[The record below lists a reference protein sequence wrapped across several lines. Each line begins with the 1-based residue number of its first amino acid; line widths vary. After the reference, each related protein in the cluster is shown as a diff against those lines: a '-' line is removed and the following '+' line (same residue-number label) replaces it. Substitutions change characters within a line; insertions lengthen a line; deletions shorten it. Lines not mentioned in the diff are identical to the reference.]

1 MVRKRLDGKDDMRFK
16 GARRFNIPEPLTPEE
31 RFGWSMIFFSGGLI
45 VFGTPFFWLLEL
57 FGEIPWKINP
67 AYLLFIFVSESFSMF
82 NFILSTIS
90 FGCFFCGVY
99 FLFFIP
105 NFDFELVDGKV
116 AKKKIIPLE
125 RFLLYAFA
133 FLIISVYVVT
143 YYILDI

>member
-1 MVRKRLDGKDDMRFK
+1 MVRKRLDGKDDMRYK
-16 GARRFNIPEPLTPEE
+16 GAS
-31 RFGWSMIFFSGGLI
+31 RFGEPMTTSDYIILFSGGFI
-45 VFGTPFFWLLEL
+45 VFGTPFFWVFHF
-57 FGEIPWKINP
+57 FGDIPWKINP

-143 YYILDI
+143 YSIKWYFYS